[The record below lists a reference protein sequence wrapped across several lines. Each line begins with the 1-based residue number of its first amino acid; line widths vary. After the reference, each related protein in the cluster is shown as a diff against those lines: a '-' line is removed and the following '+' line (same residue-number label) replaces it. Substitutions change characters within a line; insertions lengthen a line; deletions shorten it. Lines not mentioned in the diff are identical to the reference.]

1 MVSELQPPA
10 SDKHVL
16 IEIEDACRIIRI
28 MPIKIPTTIS
38 DIKHFRESSE
48 EDSCFAIF
56 AIFLAIT
63 TFGI

>member
-1 MVSELQPPA
+1 MNITLY
-10 SDKHVL
+10 KYYL
-16 IEIEDACRIIRI
+16 IKVKSIFCSIIIRI

-48 EDSCFAIF
+48 EDSYFAIF